1 MASLDSV
8 PTMTLI
14 TVYEQFH
21 LFTGFS
27 QCAFGECECSSFTFY
42 LLSPLILAFAFLL
55 FFLSLFFCFVMH
67 LRQTVSYRFVLVLFF
82 LVCSCFWRF
91 CACFC
96 SNFFFLEL
104 HFCGWQGHS
113 FCIATTWQCCQKFY
127 ESVFVGAFCFHFFWL
142 KKESHV
148 VFFLVASF
156 WVAGT
161 PFFLFRE
168 CFQIVS
174 LKCLSWHLFLALFR
188 QVIYLKIGTFYG
200 QLQCICV
207 FSPQFEIQFFFCPNL
222 ALTWTEVSNVAKFRI
237 QNENKNIW
245 PSGTRYEY
253 CVPYNWTDIKWGKGW
268 CEISDKLLFLALFGQ
283 GGGFSYCCNDM
294 ISPKRDLQSQARLTL
309 CFFFSLYPNT
319 SFDKH
324 IFFLISLQAVAGF
337 CVEGGRVVST
347 RIGETGVCFTREQ
360 ITSAFT

>member
-1 MASLDSV
+1 MNNFTCLLVFLNVPLVNVNAPLSLSICYLLWFLHSLSFFFFSRSFFVLWCIFVKLCRTDLYSSFSFLFVRVFDVFVLVFAATFFFLNCIFVGGRDTLFVLLLLDSV
-8 PTMTLI
+8 VKNFMKACLSGHF
-14 TVYEQFH
+14 V
-21 LFTGFS
+21 
-27 QCAFGECECSSFTFY
+27 FTF
-42 LLSPLILAFAFLL
+42 S
-55 FFLSLFFCFVMH
+55 
-67 LRQTVSYRFVLVLFF
+67 
-82 LVCSCFWRF
+82 
-91 CACFC
+91 
-96 SNFFFLEL
+96 
-104 HFCGWQGHS
+104 GWKRKVIW
-113 FCIATTWQCCQKFY
+113 F
-127 ESVFVGAFCFHFFWL
+127 
-142 KKESHV
+142 
-148 VFFLVASF
+148 FFLVASF

-268 CEISDKLLFLALFGQ
+268 CDISDKLLFLALFGQ

-309 CFFFSLYPNT
+309 CFFFFFVP
-319 SFDKH
+319 KH
-324 IFFLISLQAVAGF
+324 LVW
-337 CVEGGRVVST
+337 
-347 RIGETGVCFTREQ
+347 
-360 ITSAFT
+360 